1 MTPHGVDALLD
12 AHFSLAMMKMNASRV
27 STREVLRILQD
38 EWGCPLLERVISKRD
53 EEGKR
58 AGDHGI
64 DEIARQEKAFYNAMT
79 DGQKEA
85 YRAVKSIVE
94 QLFAINGSWDGID
107 PWSIDEPVDEWKRK
121 ALQQLATHPMQA
133 YLLGQ
138 MLASEKLEQPL
149 HRPLL
154 PTDGQALQFL
164 QHYTF
169 NEVHS
174 AFEAL
179 KSNLRT
185 ALIEGISNGEN
196 PREVA
201 RKMAN
206 ELDDYETQFDVISIT
221 ETARAESQGRLREL
235 DDAGEEWCIGSSAHD
250 ARTCDDCL
258 ALIDGKKY
266 KVKDVINNSNFGK
279 KRSDWIPTI
288 PLHPRCRC
296 VWLPTERGS

>member
-1 MTPHGVDALLD
+1 
-12 AHFSLAMMKMNASRV
+12 MKMNASRV
-27 STREVLRILQD
+27 SPREVVRVLQD
-38 EWGCPLLERVISKRD
+38 EWKCLPIARIIRKRD

-64 DEIARQEKAFYNAMT
+64 DEIARQEKAFYDAMT
-79 DGQKEA
+79 EGQKEA
-85 YRAVKSIVE
+85 FKAVKAMVE
-94 QLFAINGSWDGID
+94 QLYAVNGSWDGID
-107 PWSIDEPVDEWKRK
+107 PWQIDEPIDEWKAK
-121 ALQQLATHPMQA
+121 AFNELATHPTKA
-133 YLLGQ
+133 YMLGQ
-138 MLASEKLEQPL
+138 MLASEKLEEPL

-154 PTDGQALQFL
+154 PTDGRAIQFL

-169 NEVHS
+169 NEVDS

-185 ALIEGISNGEN
+185 ALIEGINNGQN
-196 PREVA
+196 PKEVS

-206 ELDDYETQFDVISIT
+206 ELSDYETWFDVIAIT
-221 ETARAESQGRLREL
+221 ETARAESQGRLREI

-279 KRSDWIPTI
+279 KRGQWVPCI

-296 VWLPTERGS
+296 VWLPVVD